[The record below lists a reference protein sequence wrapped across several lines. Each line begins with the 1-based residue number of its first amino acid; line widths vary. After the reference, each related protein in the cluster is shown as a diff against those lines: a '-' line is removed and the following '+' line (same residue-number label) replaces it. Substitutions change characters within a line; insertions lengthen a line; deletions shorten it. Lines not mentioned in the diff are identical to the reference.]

1 MNVGNLFPI
10 GTVVT
15 VKDANKSMMIIG
27 VLPENDG
34 KRYDY
39 IAVLYP
45 EGYLTEKQIYLFNHD
60 DVVKVEY
67 LGYMNAEYQVSRQD
81 LEQIMKEV
89 DAEKK

>member
-45 EGYLTEKQIYLFNHD
+45 EGYLTEKQIYLFNHV

-67 LGYMNAEYQVSRQD
+67 LGHMNAEYQVFRQD

>member
-60 DVVKVEY
+60 DVAKVEY
-67 LGYMNAEYQVSRQD
+67 LGYMNAEYQVFRQD

>member
-1 MNVGNLFPI
+1 
-10 GTVVT
+10 
-15 VKDANKSMMIIG
+15 MMIIG

-60 DVVKVEY
+60 DVVNVEY
-67 LGYMNAEYQVSRQD
+67 LGYMNAVYQVFRQD

>member
-60 DVVKVEY
+60 DVVKVEC
-67 LGYMNAEYQVSRQD
+67 LGYMNAEYQVFRQD

>member
-67 LGYMNAEYQVSRQD
+67 LGYMYAEYQVFRHD

>member
-67 LGYMNAEYQVSRQD
+67 LGYMNAENQVFRQD

>member
-45 EGYLTEKQIYLFNHD
+45 EGYLTEKQIYLFNHG

-67 LGYMNAEYQVSRQD
+67 LGYMNAEDQVFRQD

>member
-1 MNVGNLFPI
+1 MSCRR
-10 GTVVT
+10 TTASVT
-15 VKDANKSMMIIG
+15 ITF
-27 VLPENDG
+27 
-34 KRYDY
+34 
-39 IAVLYP
+39 AVLYP

-67 LGYMNAEYQVSRQD
+67 LGYMNAEYQVFRQD

>member
-45 EGYLTEKQIYLFNHD
+45 EGYLT
-60 DVVKVEY
+60 
-67 LGYMNAEYQVSRQD
+67 MW
-81 LEQIMKEV
+81 
-89 DAEKK
+89 

>member
-67 LGYMNAEYQVSRQD
+67 LGYMNEEYQVFRQD

>member
-1 MNVGNLFPI
+1 MNIENLFPI

-15 VKDANKSMMIIG
+15 VKEANKSMMIIG
-27 VLPENDG
+27 ILPENGG

-60 DVVKVEY
+60 DIEKVEY
-67 LGYMNAEYQVSRQD
+67 LGYMNAEFQVFHQN
-81 LEQIMKEV
+81 LKEILKEI
-89 DAEKK
+89 DAKK

>member
-67 LGYMNAEYQVSRQD
+67 LGYMSAEYQVFRQD

>member
-60 DVVKVEY
+60 DVVNVEY
-67 LGYMNAEYQVSRQD
+67 LGYMNAEYQVFRQD

>member
-15 VKDANKSMMIIG
+15 VKDANKSVMIIG

-34 KRYDY
+34 KRYGY
-39 IAVLYP
+39 LAVLYP

-60 DVVKVEY
+60 DVVNVEY
-67 LGYMNAEYQVSRQD
+67 LGYMNAEYQVFRQD

>member
-67 LGYMNAEYQVSRQD
+67 LGYMNAE
-81 LEQIMKEV
+81 
-89 DAEKK
+89 

>member
-67 LGYMNAEYQVSRQD
+67 LGYMNAEYQVFRQD
-81 LEQIMKEV
+81 LERIMKEV

>member
-60 DVVKVEY
+60 DVVKVES
-67 LGYMNAEYQVSRQD
+67 LGYMNAEYQVFRQD

>member
-67 LGYMNAEYQVSRQD
+67 LGYMNVEYQVFRQD

>member
-67 LGYMNAEYQVSRQD
+67 LGYMNAEYQAFRQD

>member
-39 IAVLYP
+39 
-45 EGYLTEKQIYLFNHD
+45 LTEKQIYLFNHD

-67 LGYMNAEYQVSRQD
+67 LGYMNAEYQVFRQD

>member
-67 LGYMNAEYQVSRQD
+67 LGYMNAEYQFFRQD

>member
-34 KRYDY
+34 TRS
-39 IAVLYP
+39 IRSSVR
-45 EGYLTEKQIYLFNHD
+45 IW
-60 DVVKVEY
+60 
-67 LGYMNAEYQVSRQD
+67 SRS
-81 LEQIMKEV
+81 
-89 DAEKK
+89 